1 MTNRKQKRKPE
12 PSPKPEAPKV
22 QHSPGGIKGRW
33 LVNSLS
39 FVLVILAVVVILI
52 SVGVSGYYYATVRDN
67 LASRAATT
75 SDTFRKY
82 FTDTYD
88 QFYTQAEATVTTFQD
103 QDKFEQQFLDA
114 NGRILLS
121 TSGLSGG
128 GVASTEDASQALSGQ
143 KTAVFT
149 GRDPLS
155 GERVMSVTAP
165 LLSARGDLVGGVRYI
180 TSLRIV
186 ERQIW
191 MIVGFSLL
199 ACLLFL
205 MLVVASNSYFIRSI
219 VDPVLKINTIAKEIA
234 AGRYGVRLQKTY
246 DDEIGELCDTINYM
260 SDEISRAERMKNDFI
275 SSVSHELRTPLTAIG
290 GWSETLLAGGG
301 EDPEEVMQGLT
312 IIQKEAGRLT
322 RMVEELLDFA
332 RIESGRMKLEVENFD
347 LSIELYEAVYMYENL
362 LQKSGIRLNY
372 DEDVEANYFVNG
384 DRHRMKQVFL
394 NILDNAA
401 KYGGDGKRIDIRQG
415 RHPVIETLMPVGEEY
430 IPNDVVLDDKQ
441 QQIMMITGPNMSG
454 KSALLRQTALII
466 LMAQMGSYVPAKS
479 AHIGYVD
486 KIFTRV
492 GASDNISQGES
503 TFMVEMLESAS
514 ILNNISDRSIVL
526 LDEIGRGTS
535 TYDGISIAWAMV
547 EYLHNHPSARAK
559 TLFATHYHELNEME
573 QMCSRVKNYHVSV
586 KEMGNQIVFLRKL
599 ERGGTEHSF
608 GIHVARMA
616 GMPVSIVSRADEI
629 LRNLELVYGNNEI
642 VPSRSLKERGRKSAA
657 QAVKEAAESA
667 GPQNMQLSMFQLDDP
682 VLVQIRDQI
691 KGLDINSLTPIEALN
706 KLNEIKKITGI

>member
-312 IIQKEAGRLT
+312 
-322 RMVEELLDFA
+322 
-332 RIESGRMKLEVENFD
+332 FD
-347 LSIELYEAVYMYENL
+347 MSIELYEAVYMYENL
-362 LQKSGIRLNY
+362 LKKSGIRLLY
-372 DEDVEANYFVNG
+372 DEDVDANYYING

-401 KYGGDGKRIDIRQG
+401 KYGGDGKQIDIDLKRDGGNIVASVRDYGQG
-415 RHPVIETLMPVGEEY
+415 IPEAELPFVKEKFYKGSSKQRGSGIGLAVTEEIVSMHGGTLDIASEVGKGTTVTVTLPSAKSEEA
-430 IPNDVVLDDKQ
+430 LG
-441 QQIMMITGPNMSG
+441 ITGAISKAPE
-454 KSALLRQTALII
+454 T
-466 LMAQMGSYVPAKS
+466 P
-479 AHIGYVD
+479 
-486 KIFTRV
+486 FTE
-492 GASDNISQGES
+492 G
-503 TFMVEMLESAS
+503 
-514 ILNNISDRSIVL
+514 
-526 LDEIGRGTS
+526 
-535 TYDGISIAWAMV
+535 
-547 EYLHNHPSARAK
+547 
-559 TLFATHYHELNEME
+559 
-573 QMCSRVKNYHVSV
+573 
-586 KEMGNQIVFLRKL
+586 
-599 ERGGTEHSF
+599 EHS
-608 GIHVARMA
+608 
-616 GMPVSIVSRADEI
+616 
-629 LRNLELVYGNNEI
+629 
-642 VPSRSLKERGRKSAA
+642 
-657 QAVKEAAESA
+657 
-667 GPQNMQLSMFQLDDP
+667 
-682 VLVQIRDQI
+682 
-691 KGLDINSLTPIEALN
+691 
-706 KLNEIKKITGI
+706 

>member
-12 PSPKPEAPKV
+12 PSPKPETPKV

-39 FVLVILAVVVILI
+39 FVLVILAVVIILI

-180 TSLRIV
+180 T
-186 ERQIW
+186 
-191 MIVGFSLL
+191 VGFSLL

-332 RIESGRMKLEVENFD
+332 RIESGRMKL
-347 LSIELYEAVYMYENL
+347 VYMYENL
-362 LQKSGIRLNY
+362 LKKSGIRLLY
-372 DEDVEANYFVNG
+372 DEDVDANYYING

-401 KYGGDGKRIDIRQG
+401 KYGGDGKQIDIDLKRDGGNIVASVRDYGQG
-415 RHPVIETLMPVGEEY
+415 IPEAELPFVKKFYKGSSKQRGSGIGLAVTEEIVSMHGGTLDIASEIGKGTTVTVTLPSAKSEEA
-430 IPNDVVLDDKQ
+430 LG
-441 QQIMMITGPNMSG
+441 ITGAIPKASE
-454 KSALLRQTALII
+454 T
-466 LMAQMGSYVPAKS
+466 P
-479 AHIGYVD
+479 
-486 KIFTRV
+486 FTE
-492 GASDNISQGES
+492 G
-503 TFMVEMLESAS
+503 
-514 ILNNISDRSIVL
+514 
-526 LDEIGRGTS
+526 
-535 TYDGISIAWAMV
+535 
-547 EYLHNHPSARAK
+547 
-559 TLFATHYHELNEME
+559 
-573 QMCSRVKNYHVSV
+573 
-586 KEMGNQIVFLRKL
+586 
-599 ERGGTEHSF
+599 EHS
-608 GIHVARMA
+608 
-616 GMPVSIVSRADEI
+616 
-629 LRNLELVYGNNEI
+629 
-642 VPSRSLKERGRKSAA
+642 
-657 QAVKEAAESA
+657 
-667 GPQNMQLSMFQLDDP
+667 
-682 VLVQIRDQI
+682 
-691 KGLDINSLTPIEALN
+691 
-706 KLNEIKKITGI
+706 

>member
-1 MTNRKQKRKPE
+1 MTNRKQKRKLE
-12 PSPKPEAPKV
+12 PSPKPETPKV

-332 RIESGRMKLEVENFD
+332 RIESGRMKLEIETFD
-347 LSIELYEAVYMYENL
+347 MSIELYEAVYMYENL
-362 LQKSGIRLNY
+362 LKKSGIRLLY
-372 DEDVEANYFVNG
+372 DEDVDANYYING

-401 KYGGDGKRIDIRQG
+401 KYGGDGKQIDIDLKRDGGNIVASVRDYGQG
-415 RHPVIETLMPVGEEY
+415 
-430 IPNDVVLDDKQ
+430 IPEAELPFVKEKFYKERRL
-441 QQIMMITGPNMSG
+441 PSPYRPPSPRRR
-454 KSALLRQTALII
+454 SALP
-466 LMAQMGSYVPAKS
+466 VPFRRHLKPRLPKESIHDNAKENHHRRS
-479 AHIGYVD
+479 GDHRGYCNEGTQEVLHG
-486 KIFTRV
+486 R
-492 GASDNISQGES
+492 AQGERRACQQDR
-503 TFMVEMLESAS
+503 TDAEPC
-514 ILNNISDRSIVL
+514 SDLGKANLPRRVYAVYRHEGGHAGHQLLRVL
-526 LDEIGRGTS
+526 L
-535 TYDGISIAWAMV
+535 
-547 EYLHNHPSARAK
+547 
-559 TLFATHYHELNEME
+559 
-573 QMCSRVKNYHVSV
+573 
-586 KEMGNQIVFLRKL
+586 
-599 ERGGTEHSF
+599 
-608 GIHVARMA
+608 
-616 GMPVSIVSRADEI
+616 
-629 LRNLELVYGNNEI
+629 
-642 VPSRSLKERGRKSAA
+642 
-657 QAVKEAAESA
+657 
-667 GPQNMQLSMFQLDDP
+667 
-682 VLVQIRDQI
+682 
-691 KGLDINSLTPIEALN
+691 
-706 KLNEIKKITGI
+706 